1 MRSACHN
8 AVADN
13 ITDYLQDLRDCR
25 EDSLLEELDDLNLEV
40 FYRDALEVSVAYM
53 LMTRLGLRADDYFT
67 ADEFAHV
74 YEFNT
79 PPTIN
84 ALGIATSD
92 IAEMGLREI
101 SRTVMQAQRDQFFAN
116 REKMRI

>member
-53 LMTRLGLRADDYFT
+53 LMTRLGLRADDYFS
-67 ADEFAHV
+67 
-74 YEFNT
+74 
-79 PPTIN
+79 P
-84 ALGIATSD
+84 
-92 IAEMGLREI
+92 R
-101 SRTVMQAQRDQFFAN
+101 
-116 REKMRI
+116 